1 MNGPNAEMLALLD
14 EVCGELDRWR
24 SKYTELPAA
33 QWPKTTSRRAK
44 LQALR
49 KEMER
54 MRLALDEVGRVG
66 EEAGGRTGRST
77 SSRREK
83 RTKAVGGAAATT
95 LGTSASRSS
104 TAWAEHVTSPTAT
117 GDGGGNQSAFRRR
130 YDNAFSTT
138 TPTGGRVAGSA
149 MATAPSHDHG
159 ATLNSSSKGG
169 LPSSAPSSS
178 NANQSRQM
186 PPISFTAGAAAGT
199 GKMTK
204 LEDVLS
210 ISRQTQQLQAEMASQ
225 RDEIH
230 RMKHEITPHF
240 RDLVARDENYLRR
253 LTASQKELHSKL
265 EVLMAERTVGGF
277 GSGGGRVGDS
287 AELLRGEG
295 GSLGYQPPQRRAD
308 HYTLPGPLG
317 MSRPV
322 WM

>member
-1 MNGPNAEMLALLD
+1 
-14 EVCGELDRWR
+14 
-24 SKYTELPAA
+24 
-33 QWPKTTSRRAK
+33 
-44 LQALR
+44 
-49 KEMER
+49 
-54 MRLALDEVGRVG
+54 
-66 EEAGGRTGRST
+66 
-77 SSRREK
+77 
-83 RTKAVGGAAATT
+83 
-95 LGTSASRSS
+95 
-104 TAWAEHVTSPTAT
+104 
-117 GDGGGNQSAFRRR
+117 
-130 YDNAFSTT
+130 
-138 TPTGGRVAGSA
+138 
-149 MATAPSHDHG
+149 
-159 ATLNSSSKGG
+159 
-169 LPSSAPSSS
+169 
-178 NANQSRQM
+178 
-186 PPISFTAGAAAGT
+186 
-199 GKMTK
+199 MTK